1 MLLRVEQAGVRA
13 NVRKVFD
20 QFDRNDDGVVYG
32 TASLLIMLDRLG
44 IQSPSKSIMG
54 AYTTLG
60 PDGRVRINL
69 TDFARLVAVLEE
81 AKVFESPQ
89 VDGAEGDGGLGAFA
103 FDAVTSFSRGLV
115 TRSKESE
122 DAQVAIALRRMQRDM
137 TMLDRVA
144 GATTQLN
151 TAEVV
156 ILGATIA
163 ISFASPYLLA
173 TKAVEV
179 LVPSM
184 SALCAAIGFSCEYT
198 GKVAISRGKEIAATT
213 LQAAAEAE
221 LYLAQAERAKAIV
234 PLTVGASAALAAF
247 ALLAPALVSELVSKG
262 FVEIVTE
269 VYLLCPIF
277 AILAA
282 AIAALATQESV
293 SLSSRAVGVGARRFA
308 SSDDVGRTWL
318 SATEQI
324 ESSSRRA
331 IYKWRSFS
339 LGVLPAPFLAAIVP
353 GPLSFKAIIASAVAA
368 AQCAYS
374 LAVVEFSL
382 ATAVESVALKARAAA
397 TSDTYANQ
405 GARAGAILPFTSA
418 LSGLCAATTV
428 AIVEVLPLIASPFG
442 ESLVCAFFPAVGA
455 TIAGAASISKAR
467 CEVDAAAATAA
478 ATELADTYLE
488 GSQKNPLEATGELVL
503 LTLRALRR
511 SLSLRRL
518 NPGFIFGA
526 LLRKWRSVRG
536 KSSDVAPQPIATPA

>member
-1 MLLRVEQAGVRA
+1 
-13 NVRKVFD
+13 
-20 QFDRNDDGVVYG
+20 
-32 TASLLIMLDRLG
+32 
-44 IQSPSKSIMG
+44 
-54 AYTTLG
+54 
-60 PDGRVRINL
+60 
-69 TDFARLVAVLEE
+69 
-81 AKVFESPQ
+81 
-89 VDGAEGDGGLGAFA
+89 
-103 FDAVTSFSRGLV
+103 
-115 TRSKESE
+115 
-122 DAQVAIALRRMQRDM
+122 
-137 TMLDRVA
+137 
-144 GATTQLN
+144 
-151 TAEVV
+151 
-156 ILGATIA
+156 
-163 ISFASPYLLA
+163 
-173 TKAVEV
+173 
-179 LVPSM
+179 M

-428 AIVEVLPLIASPFG
+428 AIVEV
-442 ESLVCAFFPAVGA
+442 
-455 TIAGAASISKAR
+455 
-467 CEVDAAAATAA
+467 
-478 ATELADTYLE
+478 
-488 GSQKNPLEATGELVL
+488 
-503 LTLRALRR
+503 
-511 SLSLRRL
+511 
-518 NPGFIFGA
+518 
-526 LLRKWRSVRG
+526 SVRHHCVRHHCVRHHCVRHHCVRHHCACHHCVRHHCAHG
-536 KSSDVAPQPIATPA
+536 DHLAAKGHAPRHESASTLANRTVPHS